1 VAKKIKDP
9 NSQLSIPG
17 VEKSIPEDLHI
28 LGIHHIKDLIGQ
40 DPETLYNDLCSQHKT
55 KIDPC
60 VLDTFRYGVYYAKN
74 KQHDPALLK

>member
-9 NSQLSIPG
+9 NSLLSVLG
-17 VEKSIPEDLHI
+17 VGKSIAEDLHM